1 MNGLITPS
9 LSPLLQAEQQ
19 NSRMAWLIIL
29 LYSLITVAAL
39 AGGAG
44 KILNILFPLM
54 SLFVGVFLYFKT
66 PVMFLG
72 FGWWMWFLAPFVRR
86 YADFRSGFTDPS
98 PILMA
103 PYLVGMVAIVTL
115 IKHLPRTLNGGGIAF
130 ALPIVA
136 VLYGFVLGLVQ
147 GSALSV
153 MRELLDWL
161 VPLLM
166 GFHLFVNWQ
175 DFPIY
180 YQNLQRTFVWGVLVT
195 GLYGIFQYVVG
206 PEWDVQWLINT
217 GMTSANGYAN
227 KELGAFA
234 IRVFSTM
241 QSAEPFSAFMAAGL
255 LLMLTSKGPLYL
267 PATLAGYLS
276 FLLSMARSGWL
287 GWFGGLITLV
297 GFVQEKYQIRLI
309 ATILGLTMLVI
320 PVVTMEPFST
330 DITERV
336 LTLGS
341 VDEDASAAGR
351 KEAFQNNIIPALSQ
365 VVGVG
370 IGGGARDNTTI
381 AIFYALGWPGT
392 ILYVIGLSQVVSGI
406 FKRSPDSTTPTIS
419 SIRSVM
425 MTALIRLPVNASL
438 FGVSGALLWEF
449 SGMGLA
455 AQKYYV
461 AQKYEE
467 QLYHQSLIDDSLPEA
482 VLE

>member
-1 MNGLITPS
+1 MNAFMNPS
-9 LSPLLQAEQQ
+9 ISPLLQIEKQ
-19 NSRMAWLIIL
+19 NSGTAWLLIG
-29 LYSLITVAAL
+29 LYSLITVLAL
-39 AGGAG
+39 AAGAG
-44 KILNILFPLM
+44 KALNILFPAM
-54 SLFVGVFLYFKT
+54 SLLVGIFLYLKT

-72 FGWWMWFLAPFVRR
+72 FGWWMWFIAPFVRR
-86 YADFRSGFTDPS
+86 FADFRSGFTDPS

-103 PYLVGMVAIVTL
+103 PYLVGTIAIVTF
-115 IKHLPRTLNGGGIAF
+115 IKYLPESLQKGGLSF
-130 ALPIVA
+130 ALPIA
-136 VLYGFVLGLVQ
+136 AIMYGFILGLIQ
-147 GSALSV
+147 GSPVSV
-153 MRELLDWL
+153 IRELFDWL
-161 VPLLM
+161 VPILM
-166 GFHLFVNWQ
+166 GFHLFVNWK

-180 YQNLQRTFVWGVLVT
+180 YQNIQRTFVWGVLVT

-206 PEWDVQWLINT
+206 PEWDVQWLVNT
-217 GMTSANGYAN
+217 GMTAANGYAS

-255 LLMLTSKGPLYL
+255 LLLLTTKGPLYI

-287 GWFGGLITLV
+287 GWVGGLITLV
-297 GFVQEKYQIRLI
+297 GFVKEKYQIRLI
-309 ATILGLTMLVI
+309 ATLLGLMIIVI
-320 PVVTMEPFST
+320 PVVTMEPFAT

-336 LTLGS
+336 ATLGS

-351 KEAFQNNIIPALSQ
+351 KEAFKDSLIPALSQ

-392 ILYVIGLSQVVSGI
+392 LLYVIGLSQVISGV
-406 FKRSPDSTTPTIS
+406 FKRSPDSTSPTMS
-419 SIRSVM
+419 SIRAVM

-449 SGMGLA
+449 AGMGLA
-455 AQKYYV
+455 AQKYYS
-461 AQKYEE
+461 AQKQEA
-467 QLYHQSLIDDSLPEA
+467 QLYH
-482 VLE
+482 